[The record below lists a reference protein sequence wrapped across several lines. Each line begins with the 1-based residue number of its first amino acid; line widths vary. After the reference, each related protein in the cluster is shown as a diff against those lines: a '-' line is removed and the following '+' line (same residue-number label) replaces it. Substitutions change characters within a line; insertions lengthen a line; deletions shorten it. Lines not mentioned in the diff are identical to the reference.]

1 MLVGSIY
8 MYAGS
13 TAPSGFLICDGS
25 AVSRAIYADLYS
37 EIGTTYGS
45 GDGSSTF
52 NLPDLTGRVIVG
64 VSLNHS
70 LGDTGGEETHSLL
83 TSEIPS
89 HNHSIQAHGHGNTI
103 TATTPKLVHSITQPA
118 FTYNAPN
125 ASTASKTSSS
135 TTRAGT
141 STATATRSTNLAIS
155 NHAAGTC
162 TKTGGVTDCAAFDT
176 ETTGS
181 DVGHSN
187 MQPYLTITHIIYTG
201 V

>member
-1 MLVGSIY
+1 

-25 AVSRAIYADLYS
+25 AVSRTIYADLYS

-70 LGDTGGEETHSLL
+70 LGDTGGEETHALL
-83 TSEIPS
+83 ISEIPS
-89 HNHSIQAHGHGNTI
+89 HNHSIQSHGHGNTI

-125 ASTASKTSSS
+125 ASRASKKSSS

-141 STATATRSTNLAIS
+141 SNAIATRSANLAIS

>member
-25 AVSRAIYADLYS
+25 AVSRTIYADLYS
-37 EIGTTYGS
+37 EIGTAYGS
-45 GDGSSTF
+45 GDGLSTF

-64 VSLNHS
+64 VSLSHS
-70 LGDTGGEETHSLL
+70 LGDTGGEETHVLM

-118 FTYNAPN
+118 FTYQAPN
-125 ASTASKTSSS
+125 ASTASTTSSS

-141 STATATRSTNLAIS
+141 STATATRSADLAMS
-155 NHAAGTC
+155 NHASASC

-176 ETTGS
+176 ETSGS

-187 MQPYLTITHIIYTG
+187 MQPYLAITHIIYAG

>member
-1 MLVGSIY
+1 MIGSIIPY
-8 MYAGS
+8 TKSVVPEGY
-13 TAPSGFLICDGS
+13 LVCDGS
-25 AVSRAIYADLYS
+25 AISRSEYS
-37 EIGTTYGS
+37 ELFTVIGTIYGP

-52 NLPDLTGRVIVG
+52 NLPDLSGCVAIGSSSGHAMGVG
-64 VSLNHS
+64 
-70 LGDTGGEETHSLL
+70 GGEETHSLIIDE
-83 TSEIPS
+83 TPS
-89 HNHSIQAHGHGNTI
+89 HLHSIPAHGHAHTI
-103 TATTPKLVHSITQPA
+103 VLKTPQLTHSITAQPA

-141 STATATRSTNLAIS
+141 STATATRSANLAIS

-176 ETTGS
+176 ATTGS

-187 MQPYLTITHIIYTG
+187 MQPYLTITHIIYAG

>member
-25 AVSRAIYADLYS
+25 AVSRTIYADLYS

-64 VSLNHS
+64 VSSSHS
-70 LGDTGGEETHSLL
+70 LGDTGGEEAHTLM

-89 HNHSIQAHGHGNTI
+89 HSHSIQAHGHGNSI

-141 STATATRSTNLAIS
+141 SSATATRSTNLAIS

-187 MQPYLTITHIIYTG
+187 MQPYLTITHIIYAG

>member
-25 AVSRAIYADLYS
+25 AVSRTTYADLYS
-37 EIGTTYGS
+37 EIGNTYGP

-64 VSLNHS
+64 VSLSHS
-70 LGDTGGEETHSLL
+70 LGDTGGEETHVLM
-83 TSEIPS
+83 TSEIPA
-89 HNHSIQAHGHGNTI
+89 HNHSIEAHGHGNTI
-103 TATTPKLVHSITQPA
+103 KATTPKLVHSITQPA

-125 ASTASKTSSS
+125 ASRSSRSSSS

-141 STATATRSTNLAIS
+141 RSENATRSANLAIS
-155 NHAAGTC
+155 NHEAGTC
-162 TKTGGVTDCAAFDT
+162 TKTGGVTDCSAFDT
-176 ETTGS
+176 ATTGS

-187 MQPYLTITHIIYTG
+187 MQPYLTITHIIYAG

>member
-25 AVSRAIYADLYS
+25 AVSRTIYADLYS

-64 VSLNHS
+64 VSSSHS
-70 LGDTGGEETHSLL
+70 LGDTGGEEAHTLM

-89 HNHSIQAHGHGNTI
+89 HSHSIQAHGHGNNI

-125 ASTASKTSSS
+125 ASTASKTSAS

-141 STATATRSTNLAIS
+141 SSATATRSTNLAIS

-187 MQPYLTITHIIYTG
+187 MQPYLTITHIIYAG